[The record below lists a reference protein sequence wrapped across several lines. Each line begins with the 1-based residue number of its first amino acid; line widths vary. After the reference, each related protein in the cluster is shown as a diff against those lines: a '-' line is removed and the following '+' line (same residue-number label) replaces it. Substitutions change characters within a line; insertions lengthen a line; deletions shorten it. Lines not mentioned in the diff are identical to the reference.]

1 MDIYFSVL
9 LIINSSEN
17 MYVSA
22 ESVSLFITVTPPP
35 PPIHGGHASKTP
47 GGYQKPQIMLNPIY
61 AMYFS
66 YIHTRIKFN
75 L

>member
-1 MDIYFSVL
+1 MDIHFSVL

-22 ESVSLFITVTPPP
+22 ESVYLFCTVTSP
-35 PPIHGGHASKTP
+35 
-47 GGYQKPQIMLNPIY
+47 
-61 AMYFS
+61 S
-66 YIHTRIKFN
+66 YPWRPLFQDPWWMPETTDNTEPYISYVFFIIHT